1 MNSSNKDDIAISN
14 WIAFD
19 GQLETILRRHTGLIC
34 WTAGESS
41 PVFGVKDNGTFC
53 FIQTQQKR
61 FLLTCSH
68 IWKGF
73 EKEKADGVCLWVT
86 LIRNDVQGSPSF
98 PFLAKNPILIDEDA
112 RLDLA
117 TITFD
122 GIDSLEP
129 WRFHY
134 LTRPCTCHLTKGSP
148 ACFIAY
154 TGEGLREG
162 AGQRVLNY
170 SFFTVTVSEMGKTRF
185 LLHDKSGTSHLFDK
199 AGNEIAPIKMGGASG
214 APIFS
219 FDSNL
224 KIWLAGV
231 VCEISSPG
239 LSGRGASIN
248 YETSDGDIYAAYV
261 DFVQTDGTIRMN
273 QNS

>member
-1 MNSSNKDDIAISN
+1 MNSSNEDCIAISN
-14 WIAFD
+14 RIVFD
-19 GQLETILRRHTGLIC
+19 GQLEAVLRRHTGLIS
-34 WTAGESS
+34 WTVGESS

-53 FIQTQQKR
+53 FIQTHQKR

-73 EKEKADGVCLWVT
+73 EKEKASGVCLWIS
-86 LIRNDVQGSPSF
+86 LILNDNQGSPSI
-98 PFLAKNPILIDEDA
+98 PFLARNPILIDEDT

-122 GIDSLEP
+122 EIDTLES

-134 LTRPCTCHLTKGSP
+134 LAKPSKCRLIKGSP

-162 AGQRVLNY
+162 ESQRVLNY
-170 SFFTVTVSEMGKTRF
+170 SLFTLTVNETGQTKF
-185 LLHDKSGTSHLFDK
+185 LLHDKSGSCHLFDK

-219 FDSNL
+219 FDSDL
-224 KIWLAGV
+224 KLWLAGV

-239 LSGRGASIN
+239 LLSCETSTN
-248 YETSDGDIYAAYV
+248 YEMSDGDIYAAYV

-273 QNS
+273 